1 MAVDEESFYNI
12 LGEEI
17 NRSTLVEQ
25 MIDFYALKLEVGDTR
40 VTDFNE
46 GSEIRNLLE
55 AISVDLYYMMEEQN
69 ELSLIAFI
77 DTAEGEWL
85 DKHGANPFINLPR
98 DTGMESTGYVVFS
111 IPDASTED
119 LVIPEETIIVSEE
132 TGLEFATEGEAIL
145 TAGDTT
151 ITVSA
156 ICLTT
161 GADGNAPPN
170 TITLID
176 DDFLEI
182 PELSVNNPSSFTGG
196 TDYEEDDEY
205 RERLLNYVRQD
216 DFGSIGYY
224 TTLGNTVEGVHDV
237 HLIDAEG
244 YTKKVLV
251 NGDVKPTPDEILTE
265 VLSVYSNTENIIVGH
280 TFTVSRPGYVHVD
293 MKLNLTVS
301 EEISEDIIREAMTC
315 LIDGGEGNM
324 LIGYDYEGLS
334 IGETLF
340 ISSIVSTIELID
352 GVESVTVL
360 DGQDVELSDIIV
372 DSNQVIKLGT
382 LTITQTR
389 NT

>member
-12 LGEEI
+12 VGEEI
-17 NRSTLVEQ
+17 NRSSLVDQ
-25 MIDFYALKLEVGDTR
+25 MVDFYALKLEVGDTR

-69 ELSLIAFI
+69 ELSLISFI

-98 DTGMESTGYVVFS
+98 DTGMEATGYIVFS

-119 LVIPEETIIVSEE
+119 IVIPEETVIVSEE

-145 TAGDTT
+145 TAGDTS

-161 GADGNAPPN
+161 GTDGNAEPN
-170 TITLID
+170 TITMID

-182 PELSVNNPSSFTGG
+182 PELSVNNTSAFTGG

-205 RERLLNYVRQD
+205 RERLLAYVRQD

-224 TTLGNTVEGVHDV
+224 TNIGNEVEGVHDV
-237 HLIDAEG
+237 YLIDAAG

-251 NGDVKPTPDEILTE
+251 NGDVKPTPEE
-265 VLSVYSNTENIIVGH
+265 VLSEVLEVYSNTENIIVGH
-280 TFTVSRPGYVHVD
+280 NFTVDRPDYVTVD
-293 MKLNLTVS
+293 IKLNLTVS
-301 EEISEDIIREAMTC
+301 EEISEDIIRDAMAY

-340 ISSIVSTIELID
+340 VSSIVSTIELID

-360 DGQDVELSDIIV
+360 DENDEELSDIFV
-372 DSNQVIKLGT
+372 DSDEVIKLGT
-382 LTITQTR
+382 LTINQTI
-389 NT
+389 NA